1 MKREEYRYGTIYIF
15 KYRSQFRSREEKF
28 VLFLGATIILI
39 SKIVKHILRDRSRIW
54 DDVEISYESRV
65 TYFIGTR

>member
-54 DDVEISYESRV
+54 DDVETSYESRV

>member
-15 KYRSQFRSREEKF
+15 KYRSWFRSREEKF